1 MRILVI
7 EDDYAHFHTIKM
19 AIKYALDKQ
28 VAVDN
33 ALKLND
39 AIAFMKDNEYDLI
52 ISDLFLPYSSTLMNT
67 IENVIVNK
75 RAATVIFCSAMNISK
90 SDLEHINSKKW
101 IFFPKNDKFAENLK
115 DIVKKTF
122 DPKSK

>member
-1 MRILVI
+1 MKILVI
-7 EDDYAHFHTIKM
+7 EDYYAHFHTIKM
-19 AIKYALDKQ
+19 ALKNALDRQ

-39 AIAFMKDNEYDLI
+39 AISFMKDKDYDLI

-75 RAATVIFCSAMNISK
+75 RKATVIFCSAMTISRSDMDHIK
-90 SDLEHINSKKW
+90 SKNW
-101 IFFPKNDKFAENLK
+101 IFFPKNDQFPENLK
-115 DIVKKTF
+115 NIVQEKF
-122 DPKSK
+122 A

>member
-1 MRILVI
+1 MKILVI

-19 AIKYALDKQ
+19 ALKYALDKD

-39 AIAFMKDNEYDLI
+39 AISFMKDKDYDLI

-67 IENVIVNK
+67 IENVINNK
-75 RAATVIFCSAMNISK
+75 KTATVIFCSAMNISK
-90 SDLEHINSKKW
+90 SDMDHINSKQW
-101 IFFPKNDKFAENLK
+101 IFFPKNDKFPENLK
-115 DIVKKTF
+115 NTVKEKF
-122 DPKSK
+122 IG

>member
-19 AIKYALDKQ
+19 AIKYALNKQ

-39 AIAFMKDNEYDLI
+39 AINFMQDNDYDLI
-52 ISDLFLPYSSTLMNT
+52 ISDLFLPYSTTLMNT
-67 IENVIVNK
+67 IENVITNKK
-75 RAATVIFCSAMNISK
+75 RATVVFCSAMNISN
-90 SDLEHINSKKW
+90 SDMEHIKEKGW
-101 IFFPKNDKFAENLK
+101 IFFEKNEHFAENLK
-115 DIVKKTF
+115 NLVEKRFADK
-122 DPKSK
+122 

>member
-1 MRILVI
+1 MKILVI

-19 AIKYALDKQ
+19 ALKYALDKQ

-39 AIAFMKDNEYDLI
+39 AISFMNDNEYDLI

-67 IENVIVNK
+67 IENVIDNK
-75 RAATVIFCSAMNISK
+75 RKATVIFCSAMTISK
-90 SDLEHINSKKW
+90 SDMDHIISKEW
-101 IFFPKNDKFAENLK
+101 TFFPKNDKFPENLK
-115 DIVKKTF
+115 SIVQTKF
-122 DPKSK
+122 S

>member
-1 MRILVI
+1 MKILVI

-19 AIKYALDKQ
+19 ALKYALDKQ

-39 AIAFMKDNEYDLI
+39 AITFMNDNDYDLI

-67 IENVIVNK
+67 IENVIDNK
-75 RAATVIFCSAMNISK
+75 RKATVIFCSAMTISK
-90 SDLEHINSKKW
+90 SDMDHIISKEW
-101 IFFPKNDKFAENLK
+101 TFFPKNDKFPENLK
-115 DIVKKTF
+115 SIVQTKF
-122 DPKSK
+122 S